1 MKKKILYSFAALILV
16 IAVLLKS
23 GLLYIGVSPYNYYK
37 LDGNEAKSIDEAILK
52 LRERVEA
59 GKFDEI
65 QNELADGR
73 RSKSEIIEA
82 IKKSRRKF
90 GKPLHSEF
98 FRSSPPAPVSQYYD
112 NLSGTFYMTS
122 YFTNTDDGD
131 FFSENFDWIV
141 KENNEVQLL
150 NYSGSHPPEWQMH
163 ELEKDRRNG
172 KFQHEINI
180 PIGARFI
187 EIKY

>member
-1 MKKKILYSFAALILV
+1 MKRKILYSSVALIFIV
-16 IAVLLKS
+16 VVLLKS
-23 GLLYIGVSPYNYYK
+23 GLFYVGISPYHYYK
-37 LDGNEAKSIDEAILK
+37 LNENETKLIDDATLK
-52 LRERVEA
+52 FRERVES

-73 RSKSEIIEA
+73 ISKSEIIGA

-90 GKPLHSEF
+90 GKPLFSEF
-98 FRSSPPAPVSQYYD
+98 FRSSPPTPVAKYYD
-112 NLSGTFYMTS
+112 NLDGTLYSLS

-131 FFSENFDWIV
+131 FFSEEFDWIL

-150 NYSGSHPPEWQMH
+150 NYSGSHMLEWQ
-163 ELEKDRRNG
+163 LQARDRDREIK
-172 KFQHEINI
+172 KFQNEINI
-180 PIGARFI
+180 PFGARFI

>member
-1 MKKKILYSFAALILV
+1 V
-16 IAVLLKS
+16 VLLKS
-23 GLLYIGVSPYNYYK
+23 GLLYVRISAYHYYK
-37 LDGNEAKSIDEAILK
+37 LNESETKLIDDAILK
-52 LRERVEA
+52 LRERVES

-65 QNELADGR
+65 QSELADGR
-73 RSKSEIIEA
+73 VNKSEIIEA

-90 GKPLHSEF
+90 GKPVFSEF
-98 FRSSPPAPVSQYYD
+98 FSSSPPEPASKYYD
-112 NLSGTFYMTS
+112 NLSGTFYITA

-131 FFSENFDWIV
+131 FFYENFGWII

-150 NYSGSHPPEWQMH
+150 NYSGSHMQEWQIQAYNSKA
-163 ELEKDRRNG
+163 EIR
-172 KFQHEINI
+172 KFQNEINI